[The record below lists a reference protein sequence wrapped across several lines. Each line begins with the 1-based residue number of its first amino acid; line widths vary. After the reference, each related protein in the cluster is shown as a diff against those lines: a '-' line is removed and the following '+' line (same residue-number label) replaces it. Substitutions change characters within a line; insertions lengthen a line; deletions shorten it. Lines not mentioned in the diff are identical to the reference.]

1 MPSTPA
7 TVRRLPAVLPTA
19 RQALIVTVFT
29 LLLSWLL
36 HLFSGTAY
44 PAVLGRIGFLGAALL
59 LAYSAAGALRPRWLS
74 LSAARVGAVVLTAP
88 LAALV
93 LLLATRPSQYS
104 TPMAKTAD
112 IIGHVIMVVL
122 AIIFGLLF
130 SLLAM
135 RGERRERE
143 RADKLQAE
151 LAQNTLERQ
160 LLDARLRLLQAQIE
174 PHFLFNTLA
183 NVEALVASGS
193 PNAAPVL
200 RQLIAYLRAA
210 MPRLNAADATLEQE
224 LQLVRA
230 YLELMHM
237 RMPDR
242 LRFDVATVPHAASM
256 RFPPMALLTLVEN
269 AVRHGIDPGVEGGRI
284 DVGAQVDAASGAA
297 CVWVGD
303 TGVGM
308 AETAQPG
315 TGLQNVRSRLLAVY
329 GPGARLELHEV
340 APHGVRAELH
350 FTLTGD
356 TA

>member
-1 MPSTPA
+1 MTPAPA
-7 TVRRLPAVLPTA
+7 TVRRLPACLPTA
-19 RQALIVTVFT
+19 RQALIVTVFC

-44 PAVLGRIGFLGAALL
+44 AAVLGRIGFLGAALL
-59 LAYSAAGALRPRWLS
+59 LAYSAAGPLRPRWLS
-74 LSAARVGAVVLTAP
+74 LSTARLGAVVLMAP

-93 LLLATRPSQYS
+93 LLLATRPSQYA

-112 IIGHVIMVVL
+112 IIGHIIMVVL
-122 AIIFGLLF
+122 AIVFGLLF

-143 RADKLQAE
+143 RADRLQTE
-151 LAQNTLERQ
+151 LTKNTLERQ

-193 PNAAPVL
+193 PNAGPVL

-210 MPRLNAADATLEQE
+210 MPRLNDGAATLEQE

-242 LRFDVATVPHAASM
+242 LQFDVASIAQATTL

-269 AVRHGIDPGVEGGRI
+269 AVRHGIDPGVAGGQI
-284 DVGAQVDAASGAA
+284 AVGAIIDEAGGKA
-297 CVWVGD
+297 CVWVSD

-315 TGLQNVRSRLLAVY
+315 TGLQNVRSRLQAVY
-329 GPGARLELHEV
+329 GATARLELHAV

-350 FTLTGD
+350 FQLPGD
-356 TA
+356 LH

>member
-7 TVRRLPAVLPTA
+7 TVRRLPAILPTA
-19 RQALIVTVFT
+19 RQALIVTAFT

-44 PAVLGRIGFLGAALL
+44 PAVFGRIGFLGAALL

-74 LSAARVGAVVLTAP
+74 LSTARVAAVVLTAP

-93 LLLATRPSQYS
+93 LLLATRPGQYA

-135 RGERRERE
+135 RSERRERE
-143 RADKLQAE
+143 RADRLQTE
-151 LAQNTLERQ
+151 LTQNTLERQ

-193 PNAAPVL
+193 PNAGPVL

-210 MPRLNAADATLEQE
+210 MPRLSDEAATLAQE

-242 LRFDVATVPHAASM
+242 LQFDVAAIAHSASV

-269 AVRHGIDPGVEGGRI
+269 AVRHGIDPGVDGGRI
-284 DVGAQVDAASGAA
+284 EVGGKLDAASGSM
-297 CVWVGD
+297 CVWVAD

-329 GPGARLELHEV
+329 GAGARLELHAV

-350 FTLTGD
+350 FTFTGD

>member
-1 MPSTPA
+1 MPSMPA
-7 TVRRLPAVLPTA
+7 TVRRFSPLLPTA

-36 HLFSGTAY
+36 HLLSETPYLEVF
-44 PAVLGRIGFLGAALL
+44 GRIGFLGAALL
-59 LAYSAAGALRPRWLS
+59 LAYSAAATLRPRWLS
-74 LSAARVGAVVLTAP
+74 LSAARLGAVVLAAP
-88 LAALV
+88 LAALF
-93 LLLATRPSQYS
+93 LALVTQPGHYS
-104 TPMAKTAD
+104 TPLAKTAN
-112 IIGHVIMVVL
+112 IISHVIMVVL
-122 AIIFGLLF
+122 AILFGLLF

-135 RGERRERE
+135 RSERRERE
-143 RADKLQAE
+143 RADRLQAE
-151 LAQNTLERQ
+151 LATNTLERQ

-193 PNAAPVL
+193 PNAGPVL

-210 MPRLNAADATLEQE
+210 MPRLGDEAATLAQE

-242 LRFDVATVPHAASM
+242 LRFTVADVAQAATL

-269 AVRHGIDPGVEGGRI
+269 AVRHGIDPGVDGGRI
-284 DVGAQVDAASGAA
+284 DVGATLDAASGTA
-297 CVWVGD
+297 CVWVSD
-303 TGVGM
+303 TGAGM
-308 AETAQPG
+308 AETARPG
-315 TGLQNVRSRLLAVY
+315 TGLHNVRSRLLAVY
-329 GPGARLELHEV
+329 GADARLELHEV

-350 FTLTGD
+350 FTFPGD

>member
-1 MPSTPA
+1 MTSTPA

-19 RQALIVTVFT
+19 RQAIIVTVFT

-36 HLFSGTAY
+36 HLLSGTPY
-44 PAVLGRIGFLGAALL
+44 LEVFGRIGFIGAALL
-59 LAYSAAGALRPRWLS
+59 LAYSAAGTLHPRWLP
-74 LSAARVGAVVLTAP
+74 LPAARLGAVVLMAP
-88 LAALV
+88 VAALIIALV
-93 LLLATRPSQYS
+93 TQPSQFS
-104 TPMAKTAD
+104 TPMAKTAN
-112 IIGHVIMVVL
+112 IISHVIMVVL

-135 RGERRERE
+135 RSERRERE
-143 RADKLQAE
+143 RADRLQAE
-151 LAQNTLERQ
+151 LTQNTLERQ

-193 PNAAPVL
+193 PNAGPVL

-210 MPRLNAADATLEQE
+210 MPRLNDDAATLEQE

-230 YLELMHM
+230 YLELMQV

-242 LRFDVATVPHAASM
+242 LQFDVATIAQAATL

-284 DVGAQVDAASGAA
+284 DVGALMDEASGTI
-297 CVWVGD
+297 CVWVSD

-329 GPGARLELHEV
+329 GAGARLALHEM

-350 FTLTGD
+350 FQLPGD